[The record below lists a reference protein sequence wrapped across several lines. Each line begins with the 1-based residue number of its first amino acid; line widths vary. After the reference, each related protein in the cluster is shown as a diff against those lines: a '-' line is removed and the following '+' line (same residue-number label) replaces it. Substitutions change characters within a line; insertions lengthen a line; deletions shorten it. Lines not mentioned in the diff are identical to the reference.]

1 LKLDGVERGDWDRL
15 GPRSMRLAGNIG
27 GIYCELRKGYDFQ
40 AAVAWQL
47 RQPCDARRPF
57 RPSPDSV
64 PPELTK

>member
-1 LKLDGVERGDWDRL
+1 
-15 GPRSMRLAGNIG
+15 MRLAGNIG